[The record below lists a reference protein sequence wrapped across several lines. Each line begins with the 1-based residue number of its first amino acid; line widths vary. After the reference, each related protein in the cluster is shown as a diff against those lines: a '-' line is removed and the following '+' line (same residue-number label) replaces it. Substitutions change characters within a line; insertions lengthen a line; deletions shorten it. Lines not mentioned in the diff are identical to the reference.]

1 MKKVAI
7 TGATG
12 FIGGS
17 LVRKLLQMDVFIY
30 GIDVETSKWDE
41 FLPYTNFAPITA
53 SFEDYERLPSIIND
67 SEVEIFYHFAWA
79 GGFTSAI
86 RDYRLQLQNAT
97 YAGDALIAAKEMGC
111 RKFVY
116 AGTYNQFEIQNFL
129 LSEDFQPRYTC
140 IYSTGKT
147 AASLICRTLAFHHE
161 IEYTAGLIPMPYGE
175 NNYSRQLSNVVIDS
189 LNKGIS
195 PKLVEGKNIYDLV
208 YIGDI
213 VDAFIAIGERGKNQ
227 REYYV
232 GHRKLKTFREL
243 IIDIRNIIAPN
254 VELKFGEYED
264 YQNIDYSMINLEA
277 LYNDTGFECKAD
289 FEKTIKDTAK
299 WVKTLN
305 L

>member
-1 MKKVAI
+1 M
-7 TGATG
+7 
-12 FIGGS
+12 
-17 LVRKLLQMDVFIY
+17 
-30 GIDVETSKWDE
+30 
-41 FLPYTNFAPITA
+41 
-53 SFEDYERLPSIIND
+53 
-67 SEVEIFYHFAWA
+67 
-79 GGFTSAI
+79 
-86 RDYRLQLQNAT
+86 
-97 YAGDALIAAKEMGC
+97 
-111 RKFVY
+111 
-116 AGTYNQFEIQNFL
+116 
-129 LSEDFQPRYTC
+129 
-140 IYSTGKT
+140 
-147 AASLICRTLAFHHE
+147 
-161 IEYTAGLIPMPYGE
+161 
-175 NNYSRQLSNVVIDS
+175 
-189 LNKGIS
+189 
-195 PKLVEGKNIYDLV
+195 VEGKNIYDLV